1 MAWPVESLAAYVPG
15 DPKNAAAA
23 LPCSLRENRECHV
36 DEAVPAMNLIR
47 LSVRQIICV
56 LCVCVACAFMG
67 NVHAVVFRWSSQG
80 DFLTA
85 DPHAQNE
92 GLNNL
97 INDHVYEHLAGR
109 GKNLEI
115 LPALAESWTKVN
127 DLTWRFYLRHGVKFH
142 DSTPFTADDVVFSFQ
157 RAQSAGSNFK
167 VFAAPLG
174 KANKVDDYTVEIV
187 TPRPHPAFLANV
199 TVISIMSRKWTEA
212 HQSVTPQDYKTA
224 VETYASRNA
233 NGTGPFKLISRQA
246 EVKTVLQK
254 NSDWW
259 GIKAGRFE
267 GNVTEVQY
275 LPIKSDATRMAALIT
290 GEIDFVL
297 DPPLQDIPRLKREAR
312 VKIIEG
318 PENRVILL
326 GMDQERDELLYSN
339 VKSKNPFKDIR
350 VREAIY
356 HAVDIEAIRTQVMR
370 GFSVPTGSIIVP
382 GSFGYGVNME
392 GRLAFDVA
400 RARKQ
405 LIDAGYPQ
413 GFEITLDCPN
423 NRYVND
429 ERICTAIAAM
439 LERVG
444 IRTRVAALPRAL
456 FFQKLERRDSS
467 FFLYGWGGAPSDGTT
482 FLTPLTHSFD
492 GKGRGDFNM
501 GRFADA
507 EVDRAIDQASG
518 EMDDAKRLVLLSSA
532 AMRVRD
538 QVYLIPL
545 HRQMIPWAA
554 RAGMNVVH
562 RSDNVLNMVWVVL
575 P

>member
-1 MAWPVESLAAYVPG
+1 MT
-15 DPKNAAAA
+15 
-23 LPCSLRENRECHV
+23 
-36 DEAVPAMNLIR
+36 AMG
-47 LSVRQIICV
+47 LSVRQIALL
-56 LCVCVACAFMG
+56 LCACTACAFIG
-67 NVHAVVFRWSSQG
+67 NAYAVVFRWSSQG

-97 INDHVYEHLAGR
+97 INDHVYEHLTVR
-109 GKNLEI
+109 GKKLEI

-127 DLTWRFYLRHGVKFH
+127 DLTWRFTLRRGVKFH
-142 DSTPFTADDVVFSFQ
+142 DGTPFTADDVVFSFD
-157 RAQSAGSNFK
+157 RAQSSGSNFK

-174 KANKVDDYTVEIV
+174 KASSVDDYTVEIV

-199 TVISIMSRKWTEA
+199 TVISIMSRKWTVA

-254 NSDWW
+254 NPDWW
-259 GIKAGRFE
+259 GIKAGRFD

-275 LPIKSDATRMAALIT
+275 LPIKSDATRMSALIT

-297 DPPLQDIPRLKREAR
+297 DPPLQDIPRLKREVR

-318 PENRVILL
+318 AENRVIFL
-326 GMDQERDELLYSN
+326 GMDQDRDELLYSN
-339 VKSKNPFKDIR
+339 VKARNPFKDIR
-350 VREAIY
+350 VRQAIY
-356 HAVDIEAIRTQVMR
+356 HAINIEAIRTQVMR
-370 GFSVPTGSIIVP
+370 GFSVPTGSIMVP
-382 GSFGYGVNME
+382 ASFGYNVTME
-392 GRLAFDVA
+392 GRLAFDA
-400 RARKQ
+400 AGARK
-405 LIDAGYPQ
+405 LLSDAGYPQ
-413 GFEITLDCPN
+413 GFDITLDCPN

-456 FFQKLERRDSS
+456 FFQKLERRDAS

-482 FLTPLTHSFD
+482 FLTPLAHSFD
-492 GKGRGDFNM
+492 GNGRGDFNM

-507 EVDRAIDQASG
+507 GVDRAIEQASG
-518 EMDDAKRLVLLSSA
+518 EMDDAKRELLLSSA

-538 QVYLIPL
+538 QAYLIPL
-545 HRQMIPWAA
+545 HRQIIPWAA
-554 RAGMNVVH
+554 RAGVKVVH
-562 RSDNVLNMVWVVL
+562 RADNVLRMEWVVL

>member
-1 MAWPVESLAAYVPG
+1 MTVMG
-15 DPKNAAAA
+15 
-23 LPCSLRENRECHV
+23 
-36 DEAVPAMNLIR
+36 
-47 LSVRQIICV
+47 LSVRQIALL
-56 LCVCVACAFMG
+56 LCACTACALMG
-67 NVHAVVFRWSSQG
+67 NAYTVVFRWSSQG

-97 INDHVYEHLAGR
+97 INDHVYEHLTVR
-109 GKNLEI
+109 GKKLEI

-127 DLTWRFYLRHGVKFH
+127 DLTWRFTLRRGVKFH
-142 DSTPFTADDVVFSFQ
+142 DGTPFTADDVVFSFD
-157 RAQSAGSNFK
+157 RAQSPASNFK

-174 KANKVDDYTVEIV
+174 KASSVDDYTVEIV

-199 TVISIMSRKWTEA
+199 TVISIMSRKWTVA

-254 NSDWW
+254 NPDWW
-259 GIKAGRFE
+259 GIKAGRFD
-267 GNVTEVQY
+267 GNVTEVHY
-275 LPIKSDATRMAALIT
+275 LPIKSDATRMSALIT

-312 VKIIEG
+312 VKIVEG
-318 PENRVILL
+318 AENRVIFL
-326 GMDQERDELLYSN
+326 GMDQDRDELLYSN
-339 VKSKNPFKDIR
+339 VKARNPFKDIR
-350 VREAIY
+350 VRQAIY
-356 HAVDIEAIRTQVMR
+356 HAINIEAIRTQVMR
-370 GFSVPTGSIIVP
+370 GFSVPTGSIMVP
-382 GSFGYGVNME
+382 ASFGYKVTME
-392 GRLAFDVA
+392 GRLAFDA
-400 RARKQ
+400 AGARK
-405 LIDAGYPQ
+405 LLSDAGYPQ
-413 GFEITLDCPN
+413 GFDITLDCPN

-456 FFQKLERRDSS
+456 FFQKLERRDAS

-482 FLTPLTHSFD
+482 FLTPLAHSFD
-492 GKGRGDFNM
+492 GTGRGDFNM

-507 EVDRAIDQASG
+507 GVDRAIEQASG
-518 EMDDAKRLVLLSSA
+518 EMDDAKRELLLSSA

-538 QVYLIPL
+538 QAYLIPL
-545 HRQMIPWAA
+545 HRQIIPWAA

-562 RSDNVLNMVWVVL
+562 RADNVLRMEWVVL

>member
-1 MAWPVESLAAYVPG
+1 
-15 DPKNAAAA
+15 
-23 LPCSLRENRECHV
+23 
-36 DEAVPAMNLIR
+36 MNLMCISS
-47 LSVRQIICV
+47 LQIARV
-56 LCVCVACAFMG
+56 LLVCVACAFTASA
-67 NVHAVVFRWSSQG
+67 HAVVLRWSSQG

-97 INDHVYEHLAGR
+97 LNDHVYEHLTVR
-109 GKNLEI
+109 GKQLEI

-127 DLTWRFYLRHGVKFH
+127 DLTWRFNLRRGVKFH
-142 DSTPFTADDVVFSFQ
+142 DGTAFTADDVVFSFD

-174 KANKVDDYTVEIV
+174 KASRIDDFTVEIV
-187 TPRPHPAFLANV
+187 APRPHPAFLANV
-199 TVISIMSRKWTEA
+199 TVISIMSRKWTES
-212 HQSVTPQDYKTA
+212 HQSVIPQDYKTG

-254 NSDWW
+254 NADWW
-259 GIKAGRFE
+259 GLRAGRFE
-267 GNVTEVQY
+267 GNVTDVQY
-275 LPIKSDATRMAALIT
+275 LPIKSDATRMSALIT

-318 PENRVILL
+318 PENRVIFL
-326 GMDQERDELLYSN
+326 GMDQGRDELAFSS
-339 VKSKNPFKDIR
+339 VKTRNPFKDIR
-350 VREAIY
+350 VRQAIY
-356 HAVDIEAIRTQVMR
+356 HAIDIEAIRTQVMR

-382 GSFGYGVNME
+382 GSFGYGTNME
-392 GRLAFDVA
+392 GRLAFDAV
-400 RARKQ
+400 RARK
-405 LIDAGYPQ
+405 LLTEAGYPT

-439 LERVG
+439 LERIG
-444 IRTRVAALPRAL
+444 IRTRVWAMGRAQ

-482 FLTPLTHSFD
+482 FLTPLAHSFD

-501 GRFADA
+501 GRFADTG
-507 EVDRAIDQASG
+507 VDRSIDQASG

-545 HRQMIPWAA
+545 HRQIIPWAA
-554 RAGMNVVH
+554 RAGMSVVH
-562 RSDNVLNMVWVVL
+562 RSDNVLRAEWVVL

>member
-1 MAWPVESLAAYVPG
+1 
-15 DPKNAAAA
+15 
-23 LPCSLRENRECHV
+23 
-36 DEAVPAMNLIR
+36 MNLMN
-47 LSVRQIICV
+47 LSAQQIARV
-56 LCVCVACAFMG
+56 LCVFMACAFMA
-67 NVHAVVFRWSSQG
+67 NVDAAVFRWSSQG
-80 DFLTA
+80 DYLTA

-97 INDHVYEHLAGR
+97 INDHVYEHLTVR
-109 GKNLEI
+109 GKKLEI
-115 LPALAESWTKVN
+115 LPALAESWIKVN
-127 DLTWRFYLRHGVKFH
+127 DLTWRFNLRRGVKFH
-142 DSTPFTADDVVFSFQ
+142 DGTPFTADDVVFSFD
-157 RAQSAGSNFK
+157 RAQSAGSHFK
-167 VFAAPLG
+167 VFAGPLG
-174 KANKVDDYTVEIV
+174 KASRIDDYTVEVV

-199 TVISIMSRKWTEA
+199 TVISIMSRKWTES
-212 HQSVTPQDYKTA
+212 HQAVTPQDYKTA

-233 NGTGPFKLISRQA
+233 NGTGPFKLISREA

-254 NSDWW
+254 NPDWW
-259 GIKAGRFE
+259 GIKAGQFE

-275 LPIKSDATRMAALIT
+275 LPIKSDATRMSALIT
-290 GEIDFVL
+290 GEIAFVL

-318 PENRVILL
+318 PENRVIFL
-326 GMDQERDELLYSN
+326 GMDQGRDELAYSS
-339 VKSKNPFKDIR
+339 VKDRNPFKDIR
-350 VREAIY
+350 VRQAIY

-370 GFSVPTGSIIVP
+370 GFSVPTGNIFVP
-382 GSFGYGVNME
+382 ASFGYRADQE
-392 GRLAFDVA
+392 GRLAFDA
-400 RARKQ
+400 ERSRK
-405 LIDAGYPQ
+405 LLSEAGYAK

-444 IRTRVAALPRAL
+444 IRTRVVGLPRAL

-482 FLTPLTHSFD
+482 FLIPLAHSFD

-518 EMDDAKRLVLLSSA
+518 EMNDAKREVLLSSA
-532 AMRVRD
+532 AGRVRD
-538 QVYLIPL
+538 QAYLIPL
-545 HRQMIPWAA
+545 HRQIIPWAA
-554 RAGMNVVH
+554 RAGMSVVH
-562 RSDNVLNMVWVVL
+562 RADNVLSMIWVTV